1 MSNRKDLLDG
11 ARSCLLEKGYART
24 TARDIAGAAGVSL
37 AAIGYHFGTKDAL
50 LSEALQ
56 QALREWG
63 DNMEQLLITSS
74 EVDDPADRFETAWDV
89 VVGSFADD
97 RSLWAVQF
105 ELLMHINNDA
115 HLRRTFGEANRA
127 AQQGLVNL
135 FGLPTH
141 NGPTKELGVYLQM
154 LIAGAAAQWLVDPDS
169 ILTGAQMRQTV
180 VAMSAMP

>member
-1 MSNRKDLLDG
+1 MSNREDLLDG

-63 DNMEQLLITSS
+63 DTMEQLLIASS
-74 EVDDPADRFETAWDV
+74 EADPASRFETAWDV
-89 VVGSFADD
+89 IVGSFADD

-105 ELLMHINNDA
+105 ELLTHISIDP

-127 AQQGLVNL
+127 AQQGLINL
-135 FGLPTH
+135 FGLPTQ
-141 NGPTKELGVYLQM
+141 NGPTRELGVYLQM

-169 ILTGAQMRQTV
+169 VLSGANVRHAV
-180 VAMSAMP
+180 LAMSALV